1 MQHFSADAETDL
13 FHSSVHPSIQQPTLP
28 VLPRL
33 TPCTYRHQQTPPR
46 QELYISIGSFLFFG
60 EKSTAITKESELLG
74 VKSLCTHREQPAG
87 AKIYSVAG
95 LHGCF
100 NSFCVIQR
108 RNQIRIKSFSTVGVL
123 YMYNT
128 ERDNAVGGEP
138 RGKWRPGYYM
148 CRC

>member
-60 EKSTAITKESELLG
+60 EKSTAITKESELFR
-74 VKSLCTHREQPAG
+74 SEISMHA
-87 AKIYSVAG
+87 S
-95 LHGCF
+95 
-100 NSFCVIQR
+100 
-108 RNQIRIKSFSTVGVL
+108 
-123 YMYNT
+123 
-128 ERDNAVGGEP
+128 
-138 RGKWRPGYYM
+138 
-148 CRC
+148 